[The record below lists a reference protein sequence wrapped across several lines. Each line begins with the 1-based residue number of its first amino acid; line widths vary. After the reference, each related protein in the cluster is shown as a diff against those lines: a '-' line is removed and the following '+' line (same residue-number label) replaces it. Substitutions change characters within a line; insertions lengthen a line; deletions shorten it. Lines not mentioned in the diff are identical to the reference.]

1 MIIRSKLSV
10 GMRLPLSAGSR
21 PGPASI
27 RIRPTP
33 GASIRYPACERPKL
47 ANASPVPKRVTVM
60 GAPFDAALGFIA
72 AAYAIIISRT
82 AQTRRARGTEREGRR
97 EKEKDPDVKP
107 TLGFTLPGWSTQI
120 RMRPCGP

>member
-1 MIIRSKLSV
+1 MSSRSKLSV
-10 GMRLPLSAGSR
+10 GMRLPFSAGSR

-82 AQTRRARGTEREGRR
+82 AQTRRAGEGRERR
-97 EKEKDPDVKP
+97 EEKDPDVKP
-107 TLGFTLPGWSTQI
+107 TLSFTL
-120 RMRPCGP
+120 